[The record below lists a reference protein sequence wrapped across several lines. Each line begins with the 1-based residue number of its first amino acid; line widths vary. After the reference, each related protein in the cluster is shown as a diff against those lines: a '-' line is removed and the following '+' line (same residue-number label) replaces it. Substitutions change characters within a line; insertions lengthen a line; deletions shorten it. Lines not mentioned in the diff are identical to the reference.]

1 MEKDRIHH
9 KKYAIV
15 GSLFILGLVFR
26 LFLMLTARFA
36 VSFDE
41 AHYLRLGASFL
52 ERGLSGLLHAY
63 WPPFFPCMIALVG
76 GVVRDLEL
84 AGRLISV
91 LSGALLVFPIYRLG
105 KALVGDRAAKLAA
118 LFVMLYPPL
127 AYNATNV
134 MPETLYS
141 LVCIVGI
148 YTGWKALDEG
158 RPILGLAAGLLWG
171 AGYLMRPEGV
181 GFVLVYG
188 AFMGILLIKNLVG
201 RAWNGRFVLVPILS
215 VVGFLLL
222 AMPYVIYLRQ
232 ATGVWTLST
241 KGRVNQQLE
250 AAVMFDNG
258 AIKDPFLHL
267 TPDNQSLPYDMAV
280 HFGNIKELA
289 SSEMGRSHVMTIP
302 LQNYVRKYV
311 TNFYRVVKYAV
322 PHTMTS
328 VLFILWAVGFFHETY
343 DSRRWKLIFYLAANV
358 VFFWFLLVPMFHVND
373 RYLMPLFPLC
383 FIWVGQGCLVI
394 YDWIVRVLEGNTA
407 SRGRFFRHRHVLSG
421 GFIWIAILAFSFLPE
436 LGKII
441 KIQKYSRDM
450 WSEPVELKEA
460 GHWLKAHTDHP
471 PVLMSLNKAVDYYAG
486 QFDMRKGASFS
497 YDSVERNLAYARHRG
512 VDYLVLSS
520 RYLEWFSN
528 LRPFIESQN
537 PSAEVSRIYDKT
549 DPSGVRTVIYRM
561 QPDPIHSEE
570 GE

>member
-1 MEKDRIHH
+1 MEKDRIYP

-15 GSLFILGLVFR
+15 GSLFIVGLLFR
-26 LFLMLTARFA
+26 LFLMLTTRFA

-41 AHYLRLGASFL
+41 AHYLRMGASFL

-63 WPPFFPCMIALVG
+63 WPPFFPGMIALVG
-76 GVVRDLEL
+76 GVIRDLEV
-84 AGRLISV
+84 AGRLINV
-91 LSGALLVFPIYRLG
+91 LSGALLVLPIYHMG
-105 KALVGDRAAKLAA
+105 KVLVGDRAAKLAA

-134 MPETLYS
+134 MPETFYS
-141 LVCIVGI
+141 LVCIAGI
-148 YTGWKALDEG
+148 TAGWKALDES

-188 AFMGILLIKNLVG
+188 IFMGILIIKNLVG
-201 RAWNGRFVLVPILS
+201 RARNGRFVLVPILS

-258 AIKDPFLHL
+258 TIKDPFLHL

-280 HFGNIKELA
+280 HFGNVKELT
-289 SSEMGRSHVMTIP
+289 SSEMGRRHVVTIP
-302 LQNYVRKYV
+302 LKNYVRKYV

-328 VLFILWAVGFFHETY
+328 VIFILWAVGFFHERY

-358 VFFWFLLVPMFHVND
+358 AFFWFLLVPMFHVND

-383 FIWVGQGCLVI
+383 FIWVGQGSLVI
-394 YDWIVRVLEGNTA
+394 YDWIVRALEGNTA
-407 SRGRFFRHRHVLSG
+407 SEGRFFRHRHVLSG
-421 GFIWIAILAFSFLPE
+421 GLIGIAILAFSFLPE
-436 LGKII
+436 LGKVI
-441 KIQKYSRDM
+441 KIHKYNRDM

-471 PVLMSLNKAVDYYAG
+471 PVLMSLNKTVDYYAG

-497 YDSVERNLAYARHRG
+497 YDSVERNLAYAKNRG
-512 VDYLVLSS
+512 VEYLVLSS
-520 RYLEWFSN
+520 RYLDWFSN

-537 PSAEVSRIYDKT
+537 PSPEVSRVYDKT
-549 DPSGVRTVIYRM
+549 DPSGVRTVIYRV
-561 QPDPIHSEE
+561 QPNPAHAEE